1 MSFPLS
7 PGDKVRKSHP
17 FEQNHEKNIFKIFK
31 STFFRR
37 SPLPIEF
44 STAVI
49 LQITPAERLD
59 LRHQIGD
66 TGGETSQGKRDKGG
80 ETKEGM
86 QF

>member
-17 FEQNHEKNIFKIFK
+17 FEQNHEKIFLKYLK
-31 STFFRR
+31 VLFFRR

-49 LQITPAERLD
+49 LQITPTE
-59 LRHQIGD
+59 HQIGD
-66 TGGETSQGKRDKGG
+66 TGGETSQGNRDKGG
-80 ETKEGM
+80 EAKEGM